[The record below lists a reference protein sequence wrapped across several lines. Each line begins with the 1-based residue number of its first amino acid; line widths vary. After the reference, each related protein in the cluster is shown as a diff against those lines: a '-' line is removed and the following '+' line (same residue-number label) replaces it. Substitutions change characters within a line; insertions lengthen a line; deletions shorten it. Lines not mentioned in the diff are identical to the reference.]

1 MTIRIRPLLLAT
13 IVVVLATVLV
23 GCTGGSS
30 DTTTSTSTSVSGTDQ
45 DLVFGRGE
53 VPDTV
58 PADFPIPEQA
68 QIGATLVNRST
79 GLTEMVV
86 TYPAN
91 VPEVAANYE
100 TNLEALGY
108 TVESSSGTDT
118 QWSITFS
125 RDDLSGDITLSSAGT
140 SLSSGTI
147 RLIQPS

>member
-1 MTIRIRPLLLAT
+1 MTTRIRPLLLAT
-13 IVVVLATVLV
+13 VIVVIATVLV
-23 GCTGGSS
+23 GCTSGSA
-30 DTTTSTSTSVSGTDQ
+30 DTSTSSSASGSDQ
-45 DLVFGRGE
+45 DLIFGRGE

-91 VPEVAANYE
+91 VPDVAANYE

-108 TVESSSGTDT
+108 TVESSSGTEA

-125 RDDLSGDITLSSAGT
+125 RDDLSGDITLSSGGA

-147 RLIQPS
+147 RLIQPA